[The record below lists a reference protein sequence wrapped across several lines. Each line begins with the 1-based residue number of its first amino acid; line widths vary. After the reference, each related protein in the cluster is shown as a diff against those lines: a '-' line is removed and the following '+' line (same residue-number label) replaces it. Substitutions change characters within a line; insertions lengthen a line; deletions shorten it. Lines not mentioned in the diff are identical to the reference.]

1 MEEEKPKTFYSKGS
15 KKFKQKIYS
24 KKTKKLNMGRVS
36 DFKWD
41 LNQVLNKLPEEKAGL
56 IRGPLYAKASKIG
69 VEEAKKFLK
78 DKEDEG
84 VIDKDIAMDILR
96 VLTKYSKF
104 R

>member
-1 MEEEKPKTFYSKGS
+1 MAEESNMFYSKSS
-15 KKFKQKIYS
+15 KKFKQKIQS

-41 LNQVLNKLPEEKAGL
+41 LNQVLSKIPEDKAGL

-69 VEEAKKFLK
+69 VDEAKKFLK

-84 VIDKDIAMDILR
+84 IIDKETALDILR
-96 VLTKYSKF
+96 VLSKYSKF

>member
-1 MEEEKPKTFYSKGS
+1 MQEESNMFYSKGS
-15 KKFKQKIYS
+15 KRFKQKIQS
-24 KKTKKLNMGRVS
+24 RKTRKLNMGRVS

-41 LNQVLNKLPEEKAGL
+41 LNQVLNKLPEDKAGL

-78 DKEDEG
+78 DKEEEG
-84 VIDKDIAMDILR
+84 IIDKEIGVELLR

>member
-1 MEEEKPKTFYSKGS
+1 MLEESDIFYSKGA
-15 KKFKQKIYS
+15 KKFRPKIQS
-24 KKTKKLNMGRVS
+24 KKTRKLNMARVS

-41 LNQVLNKLPEEKAGL
+41 LNQVLNKLPEDKAGL

-78 DKEDEG
+78 DKEEEG
-84 VIDKDIAMDILR
+84 VIDKEMALEILR

>member
-1 MEEEKPKTFYSKGS
+1 MQGESNTFYSKGS

-41 LNQVLNKLPEEKAGL
+41 LNQVLNKMPEDKAGL

-69 VEEAKKFLK
+69 FDEAKQFLK

-84 VIDKDIAMDILR
+84 LIDTDIALDILR
-96 VLTKYSKF
+96 VLSKYSKF

>member
-1 MEEEKPKTFYSKGS
+1 MEEETKVFYSKGS

-56 IRGPLYAKASKIG
+56 IRGPLYAKASKQ
-69 VEEAKKFLK
+69 ALKKLK
-78 DKEDEG
+78 NS
-84 VIDKDIAMDILR
+84 LR
-96 VLTKYSKF
+96 IKKKKV
-104 R
+104 

>member
-1 MEEEKPKTFYSKGS
+1 MEEELNTFYSKGA
-15 KKFKQKIYS
+15 KRFKQKVQS
-24 KKTKKLNMGRVS
+24 KKTRKLNMGRVS

-41 LNQVLNKLPEEKAGL
+41 LNQVLNNLPEDKAGL

-78 DKEDEG
+78 DKEEEG
-84 VIDKDIAMDILR
+84 IIDKDIAFEILR

>member
-1 MEEEKPKTFYSKGS
+1 MEGEESKIFYSKGS

-24 KKTKKLNMGRVS
+24 KKTKKLNMARVS

-56 IRGPLYAKASKIG
+56 IRGQLYAKASKIG

-78 DKEDEG
+78 EKEEEG
-84 VIDKDIAMDILR
+84 VIDKEVALDILR
-96 VLTKYSKF
+96 VLSKYSKF